1 MPSGEANL
9 LRNFSSFNG
18 KTFCWQRKAER
29 RSRKKATPLPCSP
42 SFLPFPCTPCKFLIC
57 CARLRTAACKA
68 GLLLPATPL
77 SPPLPPALHV
87 FLDSLR
93 LLCELF
99 FGSPRLALPRL
110 GSAFIISHNHLTVQR
125 KSVESA
131 RRRAPFSLG
140 RRGAWQRRIQFG
152 EKYFVE
158 QAISSESY
166 ARLEILSR
174 DSRHESM

>member
-1 MPSGEANL
+1 MGKHFVGKEKPKEEAEKGN
-9 LRNFSSFNG
+9 
-18 KTFCWQRKAER
+18 
-29 RSRKKATPLPCSP
+29 PLPCPP
-42 SFLPFPCTPCKFLIC
+42 SLFLFPCTPCKFLIC

-77 SPPLPPALHV
+77 SPPLPHALHV

-140 RRGAWQRRIQFG
+140 RRGVAAAHTVWWKVFCRTSDKFRKLCTLGNTF
-152 EKYFVE
+152 E
-158 QAISSESY
+158 
-166 ARLEILSR
+166 RLEARVDVKRL
-174 DSRHESM
+174 